1 MSVALLNET
10 PSSARAF
17 ARYSDVAVILPAEF
31 ELQSG
36 EKLSRPELQLR
47 IYGDASLPAIAVA
60 GGVSAGRIVADD
72 GVQKGW
78 WRDIVSDGG
87 AIDLQKFCVVS
98 FDFLPNPG
106 ERARTISTADQAAA
120 FKFAL
125 EKAGIPRLFAFVGAS
140 YGGMLAL
147 AFAERFSG
155 DVETLCIISAA
166 ERPNA
171 AATALRGVQ
180 RRIIEL
186 AARCGEGGEGVSL
199 ARQLAMVSYR
209 TTEEF
214 DARFEHKPGAAAGER
229 YAVCDY
235 LVARGGAYQM
245 TPARYVTL
253 SDSIDRHCV
262 DLSRIK
268 ARTLAIGAQSDRLVP
283 EADMRRLAAGIDGAV
298 LKLIPSLFGHDAFLK
313 ETRAIGQFVKNFI
326 EE

>member
-1 MSVALLNET
+1 MSAALLNET
-10 PSSARAF
+10 PSSAGAF

-31 ELQSG
+31 DLQSG

-47 IYGDASLPAIAVA
+47 IYGDASLRAIAVA

-72 GVQKGW
+72 GARKGW
-78 WRDIVSDGG
+78 WRDIVSGG
-87 AIDLQKFCVVS
+87 AAIDLQKFCVVS

-106 ERARTISTADQAAA
+106 EAACTISTADQAMAL
-120 FKFAL
+120 KFAL

-140 YGGMLAL
+140 YGGMVAL

-155 DVETLCIISAA
+155 GVEKLCVISAA

-171 AATALRGVQ
+171 SATAIRGVQ
-180 RRIIEL
+180 RRIIEF
-186 AARCGEGGEGVSL
+186 AERCGESGEGVSL
-199 ARQLAMVSYR
+199 ARQLAMISYR
-209 TTEEF
+209 TGEEF
-214 DARFEHKPGAAAGER
+214 DARFEHKPGAAAGAR

-245 TPARYVTL
+245 SPKRYVTL
-253 SDSIDRHCV
+253 SDSIDRHRV
-262 DLSRIK
+262 DLSRIT

-283 EADMRRLAAGIDGAV
+283 EADMRRLAAGIAAAELRLV
-298 LKLIPSLFGHDAFLK
+298 PSLYGHDAFLK
-313 ETRAIGQFVKNFI
+313 ETHAIGPLIRNFI